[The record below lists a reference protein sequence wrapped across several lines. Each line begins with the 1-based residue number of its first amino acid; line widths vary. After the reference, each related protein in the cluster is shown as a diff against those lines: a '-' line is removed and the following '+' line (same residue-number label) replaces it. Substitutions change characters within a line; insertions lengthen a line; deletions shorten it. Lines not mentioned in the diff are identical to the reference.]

1 MRTLITSFV
10 MLSLIACN
18 NKTQIK
24 EKPET
29 YTTQIE
35 KDNTLSEDSIQYLLE
50 EQQELH
56 QEKTKSTKV
65 ERLISTK
72 DDEHKL
78 QELVIDKQFYKA
90 EDVYVLDYKY
100 PYLNENMDENN
111 SVFNEFL
118 SENYLNIEATENEI
132 LEDKVLF
139 CDSLAI
145 GRCMDKRI
153 IDYKIYT
160 VKQQLISVLLYK
172 ENYYSGMKHSTYMFE
187 CLNYDLENHGF
198 LYYNDFFVDNSE
210 SELLT
215 TINTVISDGINSGD
229 LYYEC
234 WQLSEEDFK
243 VYKNNFV
250 ITEDVIKFY
259 FDDCIICPSYT
270 GTYAIEVPINDV
282 IHLIK
287 KYNNKPLIG

>member
-24 EKPET
+24 ERPET

-50 EQQELH
+50 ERQELH

-65 ERLISTK
+65 ERLMSTK

-78 QELVIDKQFYKA
+78 QRLVIDKQFYKA
-90 EDVYVLDYKY
+90 EDVYILDYKY

-111 SVFNEFL
+111 SVFNDFL
-118 SENYLNIEATENEI
+118 TENYLNIEATENEI

-160 VKQQLISVLLYK
+160 VKRHLISVLLYK

-187 CLNYDLENHGF
+187 CLNYDIENHEF
-198 LYYNDFFVDNSE
+198 LYYDDFFVDNSE
-210 SELLT
+210 SELLSI
-215 TINTVISDGINSGD
+215 INTVISDGINSGD

-234 WQLSEEDFK
+234 WQLSKEDFR

-270 GTYAIEVPINDV
+270 GTYAIEILINDV